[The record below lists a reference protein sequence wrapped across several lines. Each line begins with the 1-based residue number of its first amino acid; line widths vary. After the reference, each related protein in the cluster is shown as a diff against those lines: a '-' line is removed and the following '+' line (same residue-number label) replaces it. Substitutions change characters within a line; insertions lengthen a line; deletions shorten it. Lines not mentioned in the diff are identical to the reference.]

1 MPRIAEIRRVRYPAL
16 LGIFQWA
23 TWVLRWRF
31 AAWLFFSVGL
41 IVALSQK
48 EEAAKGIV

>member
-1 MPRIAEIRRVRYPAL
+1 

-23 TWVLRWRF
+23 TWVLRWRL
-31 AAWLFFSVGL
+31 AAWLFFFFSVGL
-41 IVALSQK
+41 IVALSLK